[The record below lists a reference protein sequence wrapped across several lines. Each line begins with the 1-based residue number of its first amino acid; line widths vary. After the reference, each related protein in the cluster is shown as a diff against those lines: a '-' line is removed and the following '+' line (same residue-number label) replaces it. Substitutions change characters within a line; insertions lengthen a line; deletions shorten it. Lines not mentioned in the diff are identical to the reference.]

1 MEQINKTEPQEQQ
14 TAAEPRPW
22 VTPTF
27 ERVPLNEA
35 LTGTGPSGDGL
46 GYS

>member
-1 MEQINKTEPQEQQ
+1 METPEEL
-14 TAAEPRPW
+14 TLREW

-35 LTGTGPSGDGL
+35 LLGL
-46 GYS
+46 GGPTFDGENYQS